1 MFKPPRREQRRLNVL
16 RQATYP
22 TLRPSVTAFSNTGL
36 ISAPACH
43 SAGWRHKERP
53 AARHPA
59 SKGVL
64 GRLPEKEDGGRNRM
78 PLTKDFRE
86 TIRER
91 AQREP
96 RFRKA
101 LLREAIELM
110 LSGDE
115 KTGRAILRNYINATI
130 GFRQLQDVTAIPA
143 NSLMRMFGPNG
154 NPSAKNLFGVL
165 AHLQA
170 QEGVNFEVR
179 ARRS

>member
-1 MFKPPRREQRRLNVL
+1 
-16 RQATYP
+16 
-22 TLRPSVTAFSNTGL
+22 
-36 ISAPACH
+36 
-43 SAGWRHKERP
+43 
-53 AARHPA
+53 
-59 SKGVL
+59 
-64 GRLPEKEDGGRNRM
+64 M

-96 RFRKA
+96 RFRQA

-115 KTGRAILRNYINATI
+115 KTGRAILRNYINATV
-130 GFRQLQDVTAIPA
+130 GFRQLEEATSIPFT
-143 NSLMRMFGPNG
+143 SLMRMFGRNG

-170 QEGVNFEVR
+170 QEGVDFEIR
-179 ARRS
+179 PRRS